1 MVGMMSLSS
10 ADAVVVAVAVA
21 VLLVAIGLV
30 LLSRRSVARRLATLT
45 ARMGDSDL
53 QFGGRAGLET
63 GLAKLERVVDSTVA
77 VASEANSARSLME
90 EALAAVPQGVVVG
103 DDQGAVVFQNGI
115 AAELL
120 GGNGARSSA
129 RQTVSDLL
137 ASAAEGRA
145 DKTSLDVEGPPPRT
159 LSIEAHP
166 LHDEQRTLGALVVIE
181 DLSERNRHESVRR
194 EFVEN
199 IGQELKR
206 PVGALGLLAETL
218 AAEDDPAVVARL
230 SRRLQNEAQ
239 RVTRVVDDLMLLSRM
254 EGEDQPG
261 PEPVPVHLI
270 VAQAAERV
278 RAAAQ
283 DKEMTVNFGEPAQR
297 LAILG
302 DRRQLVSAVFNLL
315 DNAVKYSPAGSVV
328 EVRGRQDGSWVEV
341 SVRDRGIGIP
351 EADLE
356 HIFERFYRVEGA
368 RARHLGGTGLGL
380 SIVRH
385 VVGNHGGEV
394 RVESV
399 EGEGSTFVLRL
410 PAGPSPVAPARSGDA
425 AEAAKP
431 AGTRTPAGPGAPG
444 ASGAQARPGS
454 RARTG

>member
-1 MVGMMSLSS
+1 MVGKMSLSS

-45 ARMGDSDL
+45 ARMGESDL

-145 DKTSLDVEGPPPRT
+145 DRTSLDVEGPPPRT

-351 EADLE
+351 QGDLE

-410 PAGPSPVAPARSGDA
+410 PAGPSPVAPARSG
-425 AEAAKP
+425 EAADG
-431 AGTRTPAGPGAPG
+431 ATPA
-444 ASGAQARPGS
+444 GAQARPGS

>member
-1 MVGMMSLSS
+1 MVGKMPLSS
-10 ADAVVVAVAVA
+10 ADAVLVAAGVVLVAVVW
-21 VLLVAIGLV
+21 V
-30 LLSRRSVARRLATLT
+30 LLSRRSVARRLAALT
-45 ARMGDSDL
+45 ARMGESDL

-90 EALAAVPQGVVVG
+90 EALATVPQGIVVG
-103 DDQGAVVFQNGI
+103 NDQGAVVFQNGP
-115 AAELL
+115 AATLL
-120 GGNGARSSA
+120 GQNGTSSPARDAVAQLLVSA
-129 RQTVSDLL
+129 V
-137 ASAAEGRA
+137 EGRA
-145 DKTSLDVEGPPPRT
+145 DTTSIDVEGPPPRT
-159 LSIEAHP
+159 LSIQAHP
-166 LHDEQRTLGALVVIE
+166 LHDEQRTLGAVVVIE
-181 DLSERNRHESVRR
+181 DLSERHRHESVRR
-194 EFVEN
+194 EFVDN

-239 RVTRVVDDLMLLSRM
+239 RVSRVVDDLMLLSRM
-254 EGEDQPG
+254 DAEEQPA
-261 PEPVPVHLI
+261 PEAVPVHLL

-283 DKEMTVNFGEPAQR
+283 DKDMTVNFGEPAQR
-297 LAILG
+297 LSILG
-302 DRRQLVSAVFNLL
+302 DRRQLVSAVYNLL

-328 EVRGRQDGSWVEV
+328 EVRGRKDGDWVEV

-368 RARHLGGTGLGL
+368 RARHVGGTGLGL

-385 VVGNHGGEV
+385 VVGSHGGEV
-394 RVESV
+394 RVESE
-399 EGEGSTFVLRL
+399 EGVGSTFVLRL
-410 PAGPSPVAPARSGDA
+410 PAGPSPVPTTPTTAKAARAAPA
-425 AEAAKP
+425 
-431 AGTRTPAGPGAPG
+431 
-444 ASGAQARPGS
+444 ASAS
-454 RARTG
+454 RAGAG